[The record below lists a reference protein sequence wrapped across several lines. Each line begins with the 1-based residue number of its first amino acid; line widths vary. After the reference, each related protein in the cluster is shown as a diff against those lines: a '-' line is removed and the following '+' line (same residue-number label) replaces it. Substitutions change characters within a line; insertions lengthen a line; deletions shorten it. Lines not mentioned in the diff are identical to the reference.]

1 VREYDAEVVAAMGKE
16 IMDGTMRRCTVV
28 VKRVEDGLPVERYI
42 LDLGYLGLGMESHQK
57 EAG

>member
-1 VREYDAEVVAAMGKE
+1 
-16 IMDGTMRRCTVV
+16 V

-42 LDLGYLGLGMESHQK
+42 LDLGYLGVGMENHQK

>member
-1 VREYDAEVVAAMGKE
+1 MGKE
-16 IMDGTMRRCTVV
+16 IMGGTMRRCTVV

-42 LDLGYLGLGMESHQK
+42 LDLGYLGVGMENHQK